1 MARPASIVWITSLAV
16 AGSMASAQ
24 LATARTPLSDID
36 DLPKEQ
42 RLAAIVSKCR
52 EAVTNG
58 SQEARFWCDRAWLP
72 VILTRMDARKAEVI
86 FNLRWVA
93 MVETRREGTGIPTR
107 KAVAKMP
114 DPRLA
119 EAQALTFDAA
129 LLRSGYSQTWDS
141 RDMERLAILIGHEP
155 VTGNLT
161 DQRLV
166 LLKAINAAPRDEASL
181 WVAATLAATW
191 TVEYSN
197 VTLSREQGQAYVRSM
212 IDLLTPLLADAR
224 QARGSAR
231 ALYPLIALDL
241 VDLLGAVGDNS
252 GASGTAKEAAAGCR
266 ALLWTSNALCL
277 DLDLASSMSR
287 ARVQIIAAH
296 PERKGRKLRAPVVVK
311 GSLSQVSTGTDGQS
325 CRVGI
330 LFDLD
335 PSGTVTNVRI
345 IHSAPANRC
354 NAVAI
359 GAISRLQY
367 EPLTASPPETVRTDL
382 LQAIVIKGE

>member
-1 MARPASIVWITSLAV
+1 MAWPASKVWMAALAV
-16 AGSMASAQ
+16 AGSMASVAP
-24 LATARTPLSDID
+24 ANARTPWSDIE

-42 RLAAIVSKCR
+42 RLAAIVSKCG
-52 EAVTNG
+52 EAVNAG

-86 FNLRWVA
+86 FNVRWVA
-93 MVETRREGTGIPTR
+93 MVETRREGTGISTK
-107 KAVAKMP
+107 KAVAKRA

-129 LLRSGYSQTWDS
+129 LLRSGFSESWDS
-141 RDMERLAILIGHEP
+141 RVMERLAVLIDHEP

-161 DQRLV
+161 DQRLA

-181 WVAATLAATW
+181 WVTATLAATW
-191 TVEYSN
+191 AVEYPS
-197 VTLSREQGQAYVRSM
+197 VTLSRDQVQAYARSM

-231 ALYPLIALDL
+231 ALYPLIALNL
-241 VDLLGAVGDNS
+241 VDLLGIVGDNA
-252 GASGTAKEAAAGCR
+252 GASRTAREAAAGCQ

-287 ARVQIIAAH
+287 ARAQIIAAH
-296 PERKGRKLRAPVVVK
+296 PEREGRKLRAPVVVK
-311 GSLSQVSTGTDGQS
+311 GSLTQESTGTDGQS
-325 CRVGI
+325 CRVAI

-335 PSGTVTNVRI
+335 PSGAVINVRI
-345 IHSAPANRC
+345 IHSAPANGC

-367 EPLTASPPETVRTDL
+367 EPLTASTPETVRTDL